1 MIKQGIENAPNLQQS
16 TLQIGLLLSFSNL
29 SILKSEDVHIELDI
43 GRRVEGGLGQSVP
56 TSDTL

>member
-1 MIKQGIENAPNLQQS
+1 MHPTLDKALCKQGFCCLFL
-16 TLQIGLLLSFSNL
+16 TRV
-29 SILKSEDVHIELDI
+29 SEDVHVELDI